1 MTVSRDMANQ
11 VAVDMPPASLG
22 ELFNE
27 QYSNMVRLA
36 HALTGSNGVAE
47 DVVQDVFAR
56 MQAKF
61 DRAEHPVAYLRT
73 SVINAC
79 RSYHRKRFRER
90 ERLDELTPVGA

>member
-1 MTVSRDMANQ
+1 MPSVTELMTVSRDMANQ

-47 DVVQDVFAR
+47 DVVDRKSTRLNSSHIPLSR
-56 MQAKF
+56 MPSSA
-61 DRAEHPVAYLRT
+61 
-73 SVINAC
+73 
-79 RSYHRKRFRER
+79 
-90 ERLDELTPVGA
+90 